1 MDYQHGEIHEDGT
14 EDGQAVLY
22 LWSTNGMVTR
32 DDDTGE
38 WLDPDD
44 TKGFNTL
51 LEAQEYAIV
60 LISEGYI
67 EDVDVIRSL

>member
-1 MDYQHGEIHEDGT
+1 MDYQHGEIHENET
-14 EDGQAVLY
+14 KDGQTVLY
-22 LWSTNGMVTR
+22 LWNEDGMATR

-44 TKGFNTL
+44 AEEFDTL
-51 LEAQEYAIV
+51 IKAQEYAAV

-67 EDVDVIRSL
+67 EDIDVIRSL